1 MSRRLLA
8 AVAVFAL
15 LAIVSPEGADNRA
28 LNVTPIA
35 REGQVLVSFELS
47 DGITPEVKD
56 AIHSGLPTTFSY
68 QIDVSR
74 GTSGWFDRTLASVT
88 VAATV
93 RFDNLTRR
101 YHLSRTLDGRVGDTK
116 PTEDQ
121 ELMRRWMTRFEQVPV
136 VATAALETNGEY
148 AVRVRAQARP
158 HNTLF
163 VWPWDRGTISG
174 DAKFTFIP

>member
-1 MSRRLLA
+1 MTGRLFS
-8 AVAVFAL
+8 AVVVLAL
-15 LAIVSPEGADNRA
+15 LAVVSPHADSRA

-56 AIHSGLPTTFSY
+56 AIQSGLPTTFSY

-101 YHLSRTLDGRVGDTK
+101 YQLSRTVDGRVGDTK

-121 ELMRRWMTRFEQVPV
+121 EMMRRWMTRFEQVPV
-136 VATAALETNGEY
+136 VATAALENNGEY

-163 VWPWDRGTISG
+163 LWPWDRGTISG